1 MRPILRKR
9 LFLAAAL
16 LAVLALLPLSGCAS
30 VKTQSGQSTLWR
42 VQVPLASPRQSS
54 QSPASTV
61 YLMGS
66 IHVLPKSA
74 YPLKPA
80 LNKAFNDSARVVFE
94 INLADEKH
102 DIADS
107 FQDGLYPKGEKLSQ
121 HLSPETLTMLKTLLP
136 YFQLSFEKFE
146 PMRPWLV
153 SDLLTSLYLSRSGYQ
168 SELGLD
174 MHFYD
179 LARCRGKPIDGLE
192 KIQAQTEP
200 FRQLTDREADRYLRS
215 TLASLPY
222 TGVWFSKMIAAWRTG
237 NVAALDALINHS
249 TESDKGFY
257 KSIFDDRNAAWMPRV
272 RSYLRAPGNTLIIVG
287 SGHLVGRHGLVAQLR
302 REGYS
307 VKQL

>member
-1 MRPILRKR
+1 
-9 LFLAAAL
+9 
-16 LAVLALLPLSGCAS
+16 
-30 VKTQSGQSTLWR
+30 
-42 VQVPLASPRQSS
+42 
-54 QSPASTV
+54 
-61 YLMGS
+61 MGS

-80 LNKAFNDSARVVFE
+80 LSNAFKNSERVIFE

-102 DIADS
+102 EAS
-107 FQDGLYPKGEKLSQ
+107 LAESLNDGLYPKGEKLSQ

-136 YFQLSFEKFE
+136 YFHLSLDKFE

-153 SDLLTSLYLSRSGYQ
+153 SDLLMSLYLSRGGYQ

-179 LARCRGKPIDGLE
+179 LARRRGKPIAGLE
-192 KIQAQTEP
+192 KMQAQTEP
-200 FRQLTDREADRYLRS
+200 FRQLSDREADLYLRC

-222 TGVWFSKMIAAWRTG
+222 TGVWFSQMIAAWKTG

-249 TESDKGFY
+249 TKNEKGFY
-257 KSIFDDRNAAWMPRV
+257 KSIFDDRNNAWMPRV

-287 SGHLVGRHGLVAQLR
+287 SGHLVGQNGLVNQLR
-302 REGYS
+302 REGYQ
-307 VKQL
+307 VEQL